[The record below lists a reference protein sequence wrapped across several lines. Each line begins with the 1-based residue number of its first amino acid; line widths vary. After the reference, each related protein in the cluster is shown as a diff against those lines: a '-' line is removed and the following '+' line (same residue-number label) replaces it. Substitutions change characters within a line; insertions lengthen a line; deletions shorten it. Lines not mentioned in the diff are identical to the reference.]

1 MQQFVSGTIL
11 DPTWRG
17 LNQQLQAEGATRQ
30 AKDRPRRKTQGV
42 GVGGYLGVLG
52 GKEQVAAPAE
62 AYAWRVWY
70 ENLHRLGLQFVV
82 MPICPLS

>member
-1 MQQFVSGTIL
+1 MERVKSTA
-11 DPTWRG
+11 PS
-17 LNQQLQAEGATRQ
+17 
-30 AKDRPRRKTQGV
+30 RRSHKTGKGSAQKEDSEAGV

-70 ENLHRLGLQFVV
+70 ENLHRLGLQLVV
-82 MPICPLS
+82 MANLPIVLG